1 MNTMLTG
8 EPGDPIIGFRHVK
21 QPGDEVGPWRLLH
34 DQRAGRLT
42 IEHNVYLPELA
53 DVVGGQLTAKQA
65 AAAIYD
71 TDDPSRAQKGAAPAQ
86 RARAGRVHLR

>member
-71 TDDPSRAQKGAAPAQ
+71 TDVPSRAQKGAAPAQ